1 MVNISIADMPYHF
14 GVKLIAHPTKKQ
26 KDIIFRNS
34 NDSRFVYNKLIGI
47 DQELFDIKRVDLL
60 HNKRHKD
67 YYKLVNY
74 LMKHYNITKWNAKY
88 MIRNGWISDKT
99 IKKAKAKNYNKYNNL
114 FKGKNIIP
122 TGLSMLDERALQLN
136 ERKKSGKA
144 LGNQYRWLYHKDID
158 SCSVS
163 QAFQAN
169 KKAWNMYNKVHNAG
183 TPKFHKKSYE
193 ENYQTATQ
201 YATNVKK
208 NGYPNMINGN
218 IKFLDRHHI
227 KLPKLGTVYVNHMR
241 DFIWQNRESIRMG
254 TVTIHKDNTGV
265 YTVSIQL
272 GSEKPFVK
280 ILEKTGAVVGIDL
293 NTDNFYSDSNGNIL
307 PNPRYYKR
315 SLARL
320 KKQQRILSRRILR
333 AKKENRSIRD
343 SKNVQKQRIKVAMLS
358 KRVYNQR
365 NSFLDKASKALI
377 ENQDA
382 VVAEE
387 LRTKNMLK
395 NHALAQSISD
405 VGWRLMLQKLTYKAE
420 LYGKTFVTINPKNT
434 TQTCND
440 CGYVCGSDD
449 RHDKLTLATR
459 EWTCPNCN
467 THHIRDINAA
477 KNILS
482 KGLEELAK

>member
-14 GVKLIAHPTKKQ
+14 GIKLNAHPTKKQ
-26 KDIIFRNS
+26 NDIIFRNS
-34 NDSRFVYNKLIGI
+34 NASRFVYNKLIGI
-47 DQELFDIKRVDLL
+47 DQEMFDIKKVDLL
-60 HNKRHKD
+60 QNRRHKD

-74 LMKHYNITKWNAKY
+74 LMNHYNVNEYNAKY
-88 MIRNGWISDKT
+88 MIRNKWVSNKT
-99 IKKAKAKNYNKYNNL
+99 IKKAKAKNYDKYNK
-114 FKGKNIIP
+114 FQSTGIP
-122 TGLSMLDERALQLN
+122 MLDERYMQLK
-136 ERKKSGKA
+136 ERKKSGKS
-144 LGNQYRWLYHKDID
+144 LGGQYRWLYHKDID
-158 SCSVS
+158 SAGVS

-193 ENYQTATQ
+193 DNYQTSVHYSAK
-201 YATNVKK
+201 VKK
-208 NGYPNMINGN
+208 NDYPNMVNGN
-218 IKFLDRHHI
+218 IKFIDKHHI
-227 KLPKLGTVYVNHMR
+227 KLPKLGIVYVTHMR
-241 DFIWQNRESIRMG
+241 ELIWQNRESIRMG

-272 GSEKPFVK
+272 GSEKPFVN
-280 ILEKTGAVVGIDL
+280 IPEKTGAVVGIDL
-293 NTDNFYSDSNGNIL
+293 NTDNFYSDSNGNMI

-315 SLARL
+315 SLVRL

-333 AKKENRSIRD
+333 AKKENRSIRE
-343 SKNVQKQRIKVAMLS
+343 SKNVQKQRIKVAMIS

-377 ENQDA
+377 ENQDV

-395 NHALAQSISD
+395 NHALAQAISD

-420 LYGKTFVTINPKNT
+420 LYEKIFVTINPKNT

-449 RHDKLTLATR
+449 RHDKLALANR

-467 THHIRDINAA
+467 TYHIRDINAA